1 MISYFLVC
9 EVEEIDLPVK
19 RNQAFIIKFFSKT
32 RETFCDH
39 LLREGKEKK
48 RLELLTKVW
57 MWVLEVTAW
66 KVSHH

>member
-1 MISYFLVC
+1 M
-9 EVEEIDLPVK
+9 K

-39 LLREGKEKK
+39 LLGEGKEEE

-57 MWVLEVTAW
+57 MWVLGVTAW